1 MIGKK
6 KAKDV
11 QFVREATEMQF
22 DETGNRKRRH
32 KFGDEEEFEQE
43 QEERR
48 RRAALDKE
56 FKNFAEKIADAGRSE
71 GLSVDI
77 PYRELG
83 FNGVPSRSSV
93 LIQPTT
99 DCLVQLT
106 EPPFTSITLS
116 EIEIVHLER
125 VQFGLRNFDMVVV
138 FKDYNRPPIHINT
151 IPVESLDPV
160 KDWLDGCDIPFSEG
174 PLNLNWAT
182 IMKTVTSDPHGFF
195 ADGGWAFL
203 STESD
208 DEEGLEEEEESAFE
222 VSDSELAQSDESSED
237 ESDFDEAASDE
248 MDDEGSEDDLSEEG
262 EDWDELERKA
272 ARKDREAAAGMQE
285 EEPKAKKGASK
296 KKR

>member
-1 MIGKK
+1 
-6 KAKDV
+6 
-11 QFVREATEMQF
+11 MQF

-48 RRAALDKE
+48 RRAQLDKE
-56 FKNFAEKIADAGRSE
+56 FKNFAEKIADAARNE
-71 GLSVDI
+71 NVSVDI

-106 EPPFTSITLS
+106 EPPFTCITLA
-116 EIEIVHLER
+116 EIELVHLER

-160 KDWLDGCDIPFSEG
+160 KDWLDSVDIPFTEG

-182 IMKTVTSDPHGFF
+182 IMKTVTSDPHQFF
-195 ADGGWAFL
+195 VDGGWSFL
-203 STESD
+203 STDSD
-208 DEEGLEEEEESAFE
+208 DEGADEEEEESAFE
-222 VSDSELAQSDESSED
+222 VSESELAVSDESSGE
-237 ESDFDEAASDE
+237 ESDFDENASDD
-248 MDDEGSEDDLSEEG
+248 MSDEGSEDELSEEG
-262 EDWDELERKA
+262 EDWDELEKKA
-272 ARKDREAAAGMQE
+272 ARKDRESGLKDEEEDRKGKKSGAKQAAG
-285 EEPKAKKGASK
+285 
-296 KKR
+296 KRKR